1 MPDLREFLESANV
14 GVTSSGDA
22 LHIGVSFLEMLSA
35 TIEGL
40 HLVVPTFAVGEV
52 ATIGVATI
60 GGITLAFTG
69 PILGVTGVFMALGS
83 GYQEAR
89 EEIHNDAIQSGF
101 SQGFVA
107 GLLRMSKGT
116 VNSLFAKHNVIRT
129 NAFDPEADVIATK
142 AYNRGLVAGYAM
154 GGLPSDDEKKAYLRE
169 LRQFTGPVS
178 AGDWGDREKINY
190 VIEYGAKLRKHYL
203 ADLNE

>member
-89 EEIHNDAIQSGF
+89 EEIRNDAIQSGF

-116 VNSLFAKHNVIRT
+116 VNSLFAKAQCRQNQCLRPGGRCHR
-129 NAFDPEADVIATK
+129 DQSLQP
-142 AYNRGLVAGYAM
+142 RPR
-154 GGLPSDDEKKAYLRE
+154 GGLCDGRL
-169 LRQFTGPVS
+169 
-178 AGDWGDREKINY
+178 AGR
-190 VIEYGAKLRKHYL
+190 
-203 ADLNE
+203 